1 MPLDCREGFQEIS
14 GEDVDVTILHSDVD
28 NQQDNL
34 FCWQLAHHVAA
45 GPDIGHVRESHD
57 VFTVPLI
64 PADLFDT
71 RVGVGL
77 VIFEAPAA
85 LQSDNLV

>member
-1 MPLDCREGFQEIS
+1 MGKILRSPFCTVMSIIS
-14 GEDVDVTILHSDVD
+14 RTTSSVGNWLIMWLLVVILAMFARAMM
-28 NQQDNL
+28 L
-34 FCWQLAHHVAA
+34 
-45 GPDIGHVRESHD
+45 GT

-77 VIFEAPAA
+77 VIFEGPAA